1 MRLPREQR
9 ELVERLA
16 RENGG
21 TVRRTRIETPQTS
34 QVDIRDPNVAQAW
47 TGVQTLVLD
56 DWLPLGTN
64 AMIRHPRSK
73 WFPRHKAARETVM
86 ARALEQRLRHAR
98 TARRVTIE
106 VDWPPSARRYDVDAF
121 AKCVLDALQA
131 AKLLLSDRYEHCVL
145 MPVVYFLAPR
155 LQTRVVLEDIAE
167 RRVEPRQ

>member
-21 TVRRTRIETPQTS
+21 TVRRTKLEAPAPER
-34 QVDIRDPNVAQAW
+34 DICNENVAP
-47 TGVQTLVLD
+47 GMQTLVLD
-56 DWLPLGTN
+56 DFIPLGTN

-73 WFPRHKAARETVM
+73 WFPRHRAARETVM
-86 ARALEQRLRHAR
+86 AKALEQRLRHAR

-167 RRVEPRQ
+167 RRVESR